1 MKKINEEK
9 WKRLKSFDDILNE
22 EVGAVNS
29 PEREEFEA
37 GAKAYYYAELL
48 KEQRKQQKMTQQQLA
63 DKIGKKREYISNIE
77 RGNSDMQLS
86 TFMQIANALG
96 LRFALVVG

>member
-1 MKKINEEK
+1 
-9 WKRLKSFDDILNE
+9 
-22 EVGAVNS
+22 
-29 PEREEFEA
+29 
-37 GAKAYYYAELL
+37 
-48 KEQRKQQKMTQQQLA
+48 MTQQQLA